1 LQSFTRERNRQKNS
15 IDKQNHDREFHRA
28 WDAKLLHV
36 VVHLY
41 WRNLALT
48 CGALNSEGGL
58 MLAAQTDEHC
68 DDMLTWRH
76 VCDPTLLC
84 FGVPWS

>member
-1 LQSFTRERNRQKNS
+1 MIESFT
-15 IDKQNHDREFHRA
+15 A
-28 WDAKLLHV
+28 PWDAKLLHV

-41 WRNLALT
+41 WRDLALT

-76 VCDPTLLC
+76 VCDPLLS
-84 FGVPWS
+84 FGVPWSSTAHGHAFQLHLRLQRAC

>member
-1 LQSFTRERNRQKNS
+1 
-15 IDKQNHDREFHRA
+15 
-28 WDAKLLHV
+28 
-36 VVHLY
+36 
-41 WRNLALT
+41 LT